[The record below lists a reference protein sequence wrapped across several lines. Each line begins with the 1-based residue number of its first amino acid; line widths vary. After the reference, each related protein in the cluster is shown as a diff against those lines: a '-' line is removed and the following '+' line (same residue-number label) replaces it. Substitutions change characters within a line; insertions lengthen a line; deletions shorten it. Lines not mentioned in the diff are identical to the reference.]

1 MKTKY
6 IIILILSLFY
16 GVSFSQ
22 NNKFTQKSNLDK
34 ILVEF
39 PILNKDGL
47 NTFKT
52 LKTADEYF
60 YSANN
65 RTKRLKSELDSTTIY
80 IAIKEYQ
87 SSIKLD
93 LKHWVSYRNLSR
105 LFVMIN
111 RKDLALISIENAI
124 KYCGKEDK
132 DSLYKM
138 KNEILNSIN
147 KKTKT

>member
-22 NNKFTQKSNLDK
+22 NNKFTQKSNLYK

-39 PILNKDGL
+39 PIPNKDGL

-60 YSANN
+60 YSASN

-138 KNEILNSIN
+138 KNEILNSMN

>member
-60 YSANN
+60 YSASN